1 MVSVGERGYRL
12 LGGVLVDL
20 AAPVAFGRKR
30 PRPVPAAG
38 LRTRAASDGCR
49 TRERPGSV
57 RRPGA
62 VVERADRSGWPQSP
76 ARRLGGPRRARRLS
90 AVMHSMIARTRA
102 RSSTTWA
109 VSGQS
114 AAGRSSTPAGT
125 RRRRAGGST
134 RCSAVA
140 SRPRHPAD
148 QRSVT
153 RRPASIRSMIITSE
167 PPPPATFSK
176 RTLWRARGSVVT
188 DTREVGEASH
198 PQEPQQPQ
206 PEPLQLEQHPH
217 PSAMA
222 TSSPT
227 ERTHKPQK
235 IIFMCACERYH

>member
-1 MVSVGERGYRL
+1 MVSVGERGYRCRWGAGRSRRT
-12 LGGVLVDL
+12 GGVRS
-20 AAPVAFGRKR
+20 AKR

-114 AAGRSSTPAGT
+114 AAGRNSTPAGT
-125 RRRRAGGST
+125 RRRRAGRIYPAQRRSQPTSSSSRSAISYPAFPAPGLHPLDDHHVRASAT
-134 RCSAVA
+134 SDVQQTDALACSWFRCY
-140 SRPRHPAD
+140 RHP
-148 QRSVT
+148 
-153 RRPASIRSMIITSE
+153 
-167 PPPPATFSK
+167 
-176 RTLWRARGSVVT
+176 
-188 DTREVGEASH
+188 
-198 PQEPQQPQ
+198 
-206 PEPLQLEQHPH
+206 
-217 PSAMA
+217 
-222 TSSPT
+222 
-227 ERTHKPQK
+227 
-235 IIFMCACERYH
+235 